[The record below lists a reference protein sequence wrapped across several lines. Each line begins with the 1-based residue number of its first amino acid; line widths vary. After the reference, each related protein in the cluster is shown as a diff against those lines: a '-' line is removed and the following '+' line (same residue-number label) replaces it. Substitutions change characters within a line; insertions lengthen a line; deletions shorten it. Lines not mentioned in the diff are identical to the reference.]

1 VTPLDVLS
9 CDVLAWRDPRG
20 FVFIRRGLCG
30 FVLAWRGLCGFVLA
44 WRGLCSLVLAR
55 LDLGGFVLVWRG
67 LRGLFGT
74 SGLIRFVGLDG

>member
-30 FVLAWRGLCGFVLA
+30 FVLAWRGLC
-44 WRGLCSLVLAR
+44 SLVLAR
-55 LDLGGFVLVWRG
+55 LDLRGFVLVRRG

-74 SGLIRFVGLDG
+74 SGLIRFVGSGG